1 MARKAA
7 LYLRSSKDRHD
18 VSVDSQSRE
27 LTKFATESGDR
38 PLVLQQLGRQHLD
51 GHDAVHLGVDGLVDR
66 AHAAGTELLQELV
79 LAQLLGGRC
88 RCAGF
93 GGGRGSLVG

>member
-27 LTKFATESGDR
+27 LTKFATESGDLVVAEFSDRVESAKTDDR
-38 PLVLQQLGRQHLD
+38 PDFR
-51 GHDAVHLGVDGLVDR
+51 R
-66 AHAAGTELLQELV
+66 
-79 LAQLLGGRC
+79 
-88 RCAGF
+88 
-93 GGGRGSLVG
+93 